1 MRFAIVIFLRIAM
14 KSCFK
19 NEEFQHKADIKCQFF
34 PKTPGSM
41 THLSSSLRMTL
52 PRNPPCRATVVTSPC
67 CNTSSAANGARSL
80 KAKLTRPVA
89 RPKARRCGTAGN
101 LPCVRNSK
109 VFPASGFGGDFRP
122 FPKPTFWGLVWKRGG
137 EKRWLKLEF

>member
-1 MRFAIVIFLRIAM
+1 MIFLRIAL

-34 PKTPGSM
+34 PKTPGPM
-41 THLSSSLRMTL
+41 THLSSSLRMTQHH

-89 RPKARRCGTAGN
+89 RPEARRCGTAGN

-109 VFPASGFGGDFRP
+109 VFPASVFGGISVHFPTDKIGGFG
-122 FPKPTFWGLVWKRGG
+122 KREGK
-137 EKRWLKLEF
+137 KR